1 MACGA
6 VLDDTKRVDCT
17 IMHRRM
23 ASCSTSVMEVC
34 MTLITSFTQ
43 GFSVKYYILGLNR
56 PDLYTFQVDDK
67 LQLDAE
73 Y

>member
-1 MACGA
+1 
-6 VLDDTKRVDCT
+6 
-17 IMHRRM
+17 
-23 ASCSTSVMEVC
+23 MEVC